1 MVFGMHYPCYWTIDV
16 KPIMHPKSTLSYR
29 SRGHRKSVRGEAGQR
44 LGHKLGPMANEP
56 VMAAHFRATGQPLSI
71 DLFAGAGGITEGF
84 RQAGFRCV
92 YANDFNPWAVETF
105 RANHP
110 GIMAEC
116 KPIEQV
122 DAHALRKMLGL
133 AVGEL
138 DVLVGGPP
146 CQGFSINAPERL
158 LDDPRN
164 ALVRHYFRFLDE
176 FRPRTF
182 LIENVPGMLSLG
194 GGVLFEGILA
204 ELQQRGYSARA
215 KILFA
220 AHYGVPQERW
230 RMIILGSR
238 TGDAPEHPS
247 PTHAVST
254 RANFKGGRTMT
265 FHLGPLDKCMLEPAV
280 TVGDAIGDLPRLEM
294 GEGGEHTVY
303 DQPATSNYNMLM
315 RGDSLCTFNHFAAQ
329 LSKQNAARMKHI
341 PPGGSWRDIPLE
353 LLPEGM
359 RKARRSDHTKRYG
372 RLTKTG
378 LAGTILTKCDPH
390 WSAVFLP
397 DQDRTLTVR
406 EAARIQSFPD
416 SYRFLGPRVA
426 QYAQVGNAVPVLMA
440 RALAASILQCLRI
453 VQKEENL
460 SVRVA

>member
-1 MVFGMHYPCYWTIDV
+1 M
-16 KPIMHPKSTLSYR
+16 
-29 SRGHRKSVRGEAGQR
+29 
-44 LGHKLGPMANEP
+44 
-56 VMAAHFRATGQPLSI
+56 
-71 DLFAGAGGITEGF
+71 
-84 RQAGFRCV
+84 
-92 YANDFNPWAVETF
+92 ETF

-110 GIMAEC
+110 GVLAEC

-122 DAHALRKMLGL
+122 DAHAIRKSLGL
-133 AVGEL
+133 SVGEL

-146 CQGFSINAPERL
+146 CQGFSINAPERV

-194 GGVLFEGILA
+194 DGVLFEGILA
-204 ELQQRGYSARA
+204 ELRQRGYSTRA

-238 TGDAPEHPS
+238 TGDAPDHPS
-247 PTHAVST
+247 PTHAAT
-254 RANFKGGRTMT
+254 ARANFKGGTTMT

-280 TVGDAIGDLPRLEM
+280 TVDDAIGDLPRLGM

-303 DQPATSNYNMLM
+303 DQPATSSYNMLM
-315 RGDSLCTFNHFAAQ
+315 RGNSPGTFNHFAAQ

-341 PPGGSWRDIPLE
+341 PPGGSWRDIPPG

-359 RKARRSDHTKRYG
+359 RKAKRSDHTKRYG

-426 QYAQVGNAVPVLMA
+426 QYEQVGNAVPVLMA
-440 RALAASILQCLRI
+440 RALATSILQSLGKDRN
-453 VQKEENL
+453 EETL
-460 SVRVA
+460 TLHVA